1 MANYPDTAWTLIYLL
16 SCAVNENEC
25 KLKPDEIDF
34 DGLYLLASNHVLCSA
49 VAYALESAGISEGRF
64 EQAKLKAKRRLGL
77 FDLERE
83 KIGTMLNEAG
93 IWFLP
98 LKGIVLKDCYPRYG
112 MREMSDNDILCN
124 STKMAEVRQIME
136 SLGYRCE
143 SYGEWHHDS
152 YQKPPTLS
160 FEMHRRLF
168 AEDVSPA
175 AVEYYATVFDRLVQ
189 RSGCE
194 YAFTD
199 EDFYIYMLAHTYK
212 HFSHNGTGLRPLLD
226 IYVYLKKHPELD
238 FDYIGRELEK
248 LQISRFG
255 QQSRDL
261 AEKLFSLRKLS
272 EEDTELLSIY
282 FNSSLYG
289 SSEQGA
295 YNYLTRQLEGKDT
308 KRVKAK
314 YFFDRLFLHG
324 DDLKTN
330 YPFFAEH
337 KWLLPALYIYRPF
350 KGMIIRPKEIVTRI
364 KDVVKYRSPKKQM
377 VGLSYMPQ

>member
-175 AVEYYATVFDRLVQ
+175 AVEYYATVFDRLV
-189 RSGCE
+189 
-194 YAFTD
+194 
-199 EDFYIYMLAHTYK
+199 
-212 HFSHNGTGLRPLLD
+212 
-226 IYVYLKKHPELD
+226 
-238 FDYIGRELEK
+238 
-248 LQISRFG
+248 
-255 QQSRDL
+255 
-261 AEKLFSLRKLS
+261 
-272 EEDTELLSIY
+272 
-282 FNSSLYG
+282 
-289 SSEQGA
+289 
-295 YNYLTRQLEGKDT
+295 
-308 KRVKAK
+308 
-314 YFFDRLFLHG
+314 
-324 DDLKTN
+324 
-330 YPFFAEH
+330 
-337 KWLLPALYIYRPF
+337 
-350 KGMIIRPKEIVTRI
+350 
-364 KDVVKYRSPKKQM
+364 
-377 VGLSYMPQ
+377 